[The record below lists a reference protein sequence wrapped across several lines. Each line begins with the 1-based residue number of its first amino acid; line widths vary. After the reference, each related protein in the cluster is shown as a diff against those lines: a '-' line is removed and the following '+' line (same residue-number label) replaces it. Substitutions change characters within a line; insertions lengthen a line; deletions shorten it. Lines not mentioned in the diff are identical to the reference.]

1 LIIKN
6 LFCWSKNII
15 PKSPQ
20 NIYMSK
26 HNILFFSNHQNDK
39 LSQEMLTLLNQDQ
52 LLRDQFV
59 TICVNSPG
67 IKLPKMITDRN
78 EVPVI
83 ITRGFNQPIAGQA
96 ALNWIKEH
104 NSDKAMGL
112 DYGDPDKAHQISEDH
127 GILAAEN
134 NRTSY
139 QQSFNGEWNAGAE
152 NDVRT
157 VNSAFSNIED
167 TNSINTI
174 EERGKHNT
182 KGLKSELNRRMKGLG
197 RQRGQEIPFPVNQQ
211 TQPIQQSQNS
221 LQYNPIGP
229 NQVIPPP
236 GQQRFP
242 QQQQQHPNNPH
253 QFNNL
258 NRLMSPH
265 QTVQQPSR
273 TSRGGV
279 DFPPQPASNPLFP
292 NRNNN
297 RGGPKKGF
305 PQIPAGFGNQN
316 QGPSNGQFSALD
328 SAFSGQSLMGTPMHD
343 RNSKFNDRRGKS
355 LSPGLPVG
363 RGHGGT
369 FNTMVNTSPAGNF

>member
-1 LIIKN
+1 
-6 LFCWSKNII
+6 
-15 PKSPQ
+15 
-20 NIYMSK
+20 MSK
-26 HNILFFSNHQNDK
+26 HNILFFSNHHNDK
-39 LSQEMLTLLNQDQ
+39 LSQEILTLLNQDQ

-67 IKLPKMITDRN
+67 IKLPKMITERN

-83 ITRGFNQPIAGQA
+83 ITRGFNQPITGQA
-96 ALNWIKEH
+96 ALNWIQEH

-112 DYGDPDKAHQISEDH
+112 DYGDPDKAHQMSEDH
-127 GILAAEN
+127 GVLASESG
-134 NRTSY
+134 RTSY
-139 QQSFNGEWNAGAE
+139 QQSFNDEWNAGAD

-157 VNSAFSNIED
+157 LNTSFSNIED

-182 KGLKSELNRRMKGLG
+182 KGLKTELNRRMTGLD
-197 RQRGQEIPFPVNQQ
+197 RQRNQEIPFPTNEQ
-211 TQPIQQSQNS
+211 TQPIQQSQGS

-236 GQQRFP
+236 GGVRGGGQQIP
-242 QQQQQHPNNPH
+242 QQQQHPNNPH

-265 QTVQQPSR
+265 QTVQQPRR
-273 TSRGGV
+273 TRDGL

-292 NRNNN
+292 N
-297 RGGPKKGF
+297 GKIGTPKKDGGQF
-305 PQIPAGFGNQN
+305 PQIPSGFGNVGN
-316 QGPSNGQFSALD
+316 GASNGQFSALD
-328 SAFSGQSLMGTPMHD
+328 SAFSGQTLMGTPMHD
-343 RNSKFNDRRGKS
+343 RNSKFNNRREKT
-355 LSPGLPVG
+355 LNPGLPVG

-369 FNTMVNTSPAGNF
+369 FNSMMNTSSSGNY